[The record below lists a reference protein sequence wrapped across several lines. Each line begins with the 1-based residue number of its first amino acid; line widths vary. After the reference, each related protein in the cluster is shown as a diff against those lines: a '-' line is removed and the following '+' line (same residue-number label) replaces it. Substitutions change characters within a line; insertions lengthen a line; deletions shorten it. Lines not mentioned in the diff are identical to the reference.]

1 MLGFG
6 KKKAKKGEAASAEA
20 AEAEKPAATE
30 GEGAE
35 TEAPKKKGLPVK
47 MIVMVAAAL
56 VVVGGGGGG
65 AAFFFLN
72 KSGGAEEQ
80 GGGHKPAKKAAGHS
94 GGGGETKAGE
104 VNPNGCT
111 MSGGG
116 ESVHF
121 CKLPAI
127 LTNTAT
133 VDGRPNNLKLQI
145 TLELGDEAT
154 SDVIGEQMPRLRD
167 LLQTFLRELRPEDL
181 NGSQGDFRLRQ
192 EIMQRVNLV
201 IAPAKVEAVLIEE
214 MLQT

>member
-94 GGGGETKAGE
+94 G
-104 VNPNGCT
+104 
-111 MSGGG
+111 GGG